1 LASGITLRTMN
12 TQPVPAPSSS
22 RRLRFLLA
30 LPKFGIVLLVIALLS
45 LLWLLQRN
53 EYEEERTTLIKDVLW
68 LEQSLR
74 FHLSGTEDQLQQ
86 LAVDLVQDAEPART
100 FRIRAAHML
109 RTMPEVSQILWLDPG
124 RRVIDA
130 LPTTT
135 LPDQEIE
142 AFGLAYTQRAFEL
155 ASQLGKPTYSE
166 PFFAD
171 GKRAFVELLFPVFN
185 GRRMSG
191 MLAAVFPLD
200 TLLNSQ
206 VPWWFTQK
214 YKVVIVDDNDIQYAA
229 KTSVEGNT
237 AQSYEIPFDPP
248 GRGLKLR
255 VTSYQNTENFLPR
268 VLSAAIILLAGGV
281 FWSLWLVRDLM
292 RKRTRAEE
300 ALRGEHAFRT
310 AMEDSLTVGM
320 RARDLQG
327 TVIYVNPA
335 FCRMTGFSSDELVG
349 TTPPMPYWV
358 PEQIDET
365 FAMHQAVL
373 AGMAPPDGF
382 EMTFRRKD
390 GEHFQALVYEAKL
403 IDGNG
408 KHTGWMASVLD
419 ITERKR
425 AEELARQQQAQLQF
439 TSRLVTMGEM
449 ASTLAHELNQ
459 PLAAIASY
467 NTGCLN
473 LIEQSECA
481 TADIKPALEKIGAQ
495 AQRAGKIIRRVHDFV
510 RKSEPKRAPCDL
522 REVVE
527 DCLGFVEAD
536 ARKHR
541 IRIEADLPELPAIPA
556 DRLMLEQV
564 LLNLMR
570 NGMEAMADNAEAD
583 RLLRVAVELSD
594 DTLSVSVADQG
605 CGIAPEHRDKL
616 FTAFFTT
623 KPDGM
628 GIGLSICR
636 SIIEFHRGRLWAED
650 HFPSTTGRGTIFF
663 FTLPLQSP

>member
-1 LASGITLRTMN
+1 MRTMN
-12 TQPVPAPSSS
+12 APPFPAPASS

-68 LEQSLR
+68 LEQNLR
-74 FHLSGTEDQLQQ
+74 FHLNGAEDQLQQ

-109 RTMPEVSQILWLDPG
+109 RTMPEVSQILWLDPNH
-124 RRVIDA
+124 RVIDA

-166 PFFAD
+166 PFFSD
-171 GKRAFVELLFPVFN
+171 GKRAFVELLLPVFN
-185 GRRMSG
+185 GRRLSG

-255 VTSYQNTENFLPR
+255 VTSYQNTENVLPR

-327 TVIYVNPA
+327 RVIYVNPA
-335 FCRMTGFSSDELVG
+335 FCRMSGFSSEELVG

-365 FAMHQAVL
+365 FAMHQAVM

-473 LIEQSECA
+473 LIDQAAC
-481 TADIKPALEKIGAQ
+481 TPADIKPALEKIGTQ

-541 IRIEADLPELPAIPA
+541 IRIEAEIPELPPVPA

-583 RLLRVAVELSD
+583 RLLRVAIEVSD
-594 DTLSVSVADQG
+594 EILTVSVTDQG
-605 CGIAPEHRDKL
+605 CGIAPENRDKL

-636 SIIEFHRGRLWAED
+636 SIIEFHRGRLWAD
-650 HFPSTTGRGTIFF
+650 DNPRSSNGRGTIFT
-663 FTLPLQSP
+663 FTLPLHSS